1 MKHHFYSF
9 RLKVVVLSL
18 MAIFLAMTSS
28 AQITTFPYFENFDG
42 TSAWV
47 SGGNASTW
55 ALGDPTMTT
64 INDPYS
70 IPNVWA
76 TNLSGNYAN
85 NELSWVR
92 SPEFSF
98 VGMTAPVVE
107 FKIWYITQ
115 NSFTDGACLQYSLD
129 QGTTWTHVGTEF
141 GSILPDPNATNWYNE
156 NSIAG
161 LEYKNGWAGNSGGW
175 ITSKYI
181 LNSPSVTN
189 LANQASVTFRFL
201 FGSNASTQNEGVAI
215 DNFSVYQQPNTDI
228 GIVSLYSIES
238 VCIGLNDVYAIVQN
252 FGLNTITIFNANWT
266 VNTVSQLGYLYT
278 GSLASG
284 ATDTIYLGQY
294 NFLQGTNYNVVA
306 STTSPNGATD
316 QNTFNDAFTIS
327 GLTTSLSGSYTV
339 GTGGDYAT
347 IGAAITALQNIGVCA
362 PVVMNI
368 LPGTY
373 TGNYS
378 IGAVPG
384 TNAVNTVTFTS
395 STGIASDVVLTYGAT
410 GTADNWTWRFNN
422 TSYIKLDKLTLNAT
436 GTTYGRVIELING
449 ASNCTINACILNVTD
464 LTSSSA
470 AGVYS
475 NTTLE
480 NNITITNNIF
490 NNGYYG
496 IYDRGLSATYEEN
509 FVITGNTF
517 NNNYYYAISVGYIN
531 NPVISYNTINV
542 NSASSTNYAL
552 YNYYTNNATIE
563 GNIITNTSASG
574 TGYGIYSA
582 YSDGAQRIIGNKI
595 YMSNNGTTYGIYDYY
610 DDGSPGTEGL
620 VANNFIYQGVGTATI
635 YGISVYYSTYQN
647 IYNNSI
653 HITGGSSTAGRAL
666 YFASGTTTASSIRVA
681 NNNVVNSGPGYAAE
695 VTASAVTA
703 NYISYSDH
711 NNVYAT
717 GPVLIRWGSTDVATL
732 AAFQTATGSNANSV
746 SVDPIF
752 VSATDLHTSNATL
765 NAAAEPFASVTTD
778 IDGELRDATTP
789 DIGADE
795 FTPAMNDAGVSAFV
809 GISTV
814 CPGISDVVVS
824 LGNYGLAT
832 LNSVQI
838 NWVVNGVVQPV
849 YTASNLNLA
858 SGSLTNVTVGTYNFI
873 AGTVYDLSAY
883 TTLPNGS
890 TDANH
895 INDSTFV
902 TGMETSLSG
911 TYTVGP
917 TGNYAT
923 IQEAAAALSLHG
935 VCGPVVINVA
945 PGTYTGQVTLGIIN
959 GTSATNTVLIQSATG
974 ITSDVVVQFAGT
986 GTADNWV
993 LAFNGCDY
1001 VTVKTMSFISTTASS
1016 YGRVVV
1022 FDLGAN
1028 YNTLD
1033 SCRVVSIVGTSSNA
1047 SGIYSTTTSIDNY
1060 NTISNCSIE
1069 NGYYG
1074 IYYYASSSAMED
1086 GNKFINN
1093 SITGFYYYGIYSGY
1107 SLNIQTIGNLIAN
1120 GSNSA
1125 TNYALRYYYN
1135 DGQSIITGN
1144 NIIGTN
1150 TSTFYG
1156 LYYYYCDPDTSA
1168 PSLIAN
1174 NFISYQGGATA
1185 TAYGLY
1191 IYNSQATKIYNN
1203 SVNILTGSS
1212 TASAAAYYFYT
1223 TGTTYSNTAIYWLD
1237 SKNNIFVNTG
1247 GGYSYYINEG
1257 VYQLGSLISDH
1268 NNLYVTGTN
1277 LTRVGTVN
1285 QTTLTGWQNYY
1296 PGDVKNVSPVYVSSS
1311 DLHTN
1316 SGDLDGFGVPIAEVT
1331 IDIDGEVRDASTPDI
1346 GADEFTPTSF
1356 DCGVVNILNLSGVCP
1371 GTVPVEVV
1379 IQNFGL
1385 DTLTSAWIDWSVNG
1399 VSQTTYTWAGSI
1411 APLETDTVLV
1421 GSYTFISNVFYTVDA
1436 HCSHPNNG
1444 ADGNTQNDSYTA
1456 PSFETMMIGTYTV
1469 GATGDFLTITEAAQA
1484 LMVNGICD
1492 DVIISI
1498 TPGTYNEA
1506 VLLNDVVGV
1515 GPNATIT
1522 FQSSTGINTDVTVSF
1537 TGTSAVN
1544 YVFQIASADYVTIQ
1558 NMTLTNMASAT
1569 YGRGISLTGGSDHI
1583 TIHNNLINSITG
1595 SSSSAAGIYATGL
1608 NNYLTIS
1615 NNTIKY
1621 GYYGIYVNGSSSALD
1636 EGTQILNNNVTD
1648 FYYYGIYA
1656 YYHNNARLEGNF
1668 VETAAAST
1676 NTTVYV
1682 LTAGY
1687 CDGESVIAN
1696 NDVRDARS
1704 STTVYG
1710 LRVYYC
1716 DAPSMAQAT
1725 LVYNNRVSITGTKTT
1740 VYAFYIYYSAYTKC
1754 YHNSV
1759 NVTTGTSTCRATY
1772 LYSSTST
1779 AYYTVMKNN
1788 SIVANVNTSAFSA
1801 YYYGVANG
1809 LTSDHNNYYTTG
1821 TNFGY
1826 YNANVVTQADWQNM
1840 FPGDVISTGSAYVS
1854 NTNLHSLSA
1863 MLDGQ
1868 GTPVPEVTID
1878 MDGDV
1883 RNSLTPDIG
1892 ADEFELLANDLE
1904 LANVYTLGEI
1914 PQEAGDNHV
1923 MVARVINAGTQTQYN
1938 KTITLQITGANTQ
1951 TVTANID
1958 TIVGGTIKYVN
1969 FQPYTLTNL
1978 GWNTLNVSIESDQN
1992 NSNNSLTLSQLA
2004 TTNVMTFADSTASV
2018 GNGGNNDADG
2028 HIYWNKYYINGL
2040 KSVTQVTAYITG
2052 DANNVGNT
2060 VYGAVMD
2067 MNNNLLGIT
2076 NPHVIAANELD
2087 TYITMTFADPSGLT
2101 FANEYAYVGF
2111 VQTPTVTS
2119 NYFPI
2124 GYQNEIPMRPETY
2137 YYSSNMNGNG
2147 FTLYTNN
2154 RRWMI
2159 KAVLDDP
2166 APYNAA
2172 VVGVVAPVSE
2182 TCGLGNEHI
2191 IGTTLNYGSDTI
2203 TTYTMSY
2210 QVNGGSIVTENV
2222 VATLIPGAT
2231 YNYSFNQTYNFFAPT
2246 ADSTFNVKVWATL
2259 AGDTLHA
2266 NDTIQVEINSLY
2278 VPVNPIANVG
2288 TGIFGTNGIFSV
2300 ISPDTVVW
2308 YADAQGLVTL
2318 GYGDSLSYG
2327 PLYDTTTLY
2336 AAGVTGSG
2344 IIALTEFMIGDPDYI
2359 EIQNISSGQ
2368 INATG
2373 WVVAVSNSYTDINS
2387 VNANLWNLGV
2397 MPAGQVL
2404 YKSDLSTD
2412 NYWGS
2417 NLYWNPGAVPSYR
2430 GWAIILD
2437 NLGNIVDFANWGW
2450 TDAELATFSAT
2461 INGFS
2466 VNFASAWSGGYI
2478 NASTNYLTRTNY
2490 DNNTPGDWTVSAA
2503 GNIGFANPNMAI
2515 TSSSGGGCTSDIIP
2529 VTVNVTNIPTDDAG
2543 VIAIISPNSGFAL
2556 GFETICVELQNL
2568 GSATVV
2574 NFPITVSVDNG
2585 FQLTEYV
2592 TTPLAAGTTAQY
2604 CFNFPVDLTPFGP
2617 YEMCVYTQLTGDG
2630 YAANDTL
2637 CTTIMNDSSMCV
2649 SNATSTSYEEIIEVG
2664 FAGYVNNTGPA
2675 YGATYSNFTGLG
2687 PVVDLIPGMTYPFHI
2702 TSYFA
2707 PGYTTVYTCYAKVY
2721 ADWNHDGQF
2730 SETSELI
2737 YGALTN
2743 SNNTINGTFT
2753 VPGNAFIGVVNLRVV
2768 MEETSAAAN
2777 VSACGTY
2784 SWGETED
2791 YLVNIEAPS
2800 PWDVAT
2806 MAITQP
2812 SGALIQSQV
2821 SPVVATIYNIGT
2833 ETITSLVIE
2842 YTINGGVPVSYNW
2855 SGSLVS
2861 FANTSVTLPSFVVPY
2876 GNFTICVTSIVPNDG
2891 NTSNNSYCASYFAIP
2906 QYDLEMTAILAPE
2919 SGCDLGQE
2927 IITIEFAN
2935 LGDTVPSGLQLS
2947 FQHNLMVTPV
2957 TEIYLGV
2964 VYPDSTYQ
2972 YSFVTPID
2980 LSSVSNTEFLV
2991 SAWVTFPQD
3000 PINTNDTAY
3009 SSVISSI
3016 IPSAPSAS
3024 SVTIWAGEF
3033 ATLYVSN
3040 PDSNL
3045 VYDWY
3050 SIDTTQITSDTV
3062 FVTPVLFDTTTYLI
3076 TAASLGGGS
3085 IAITEIGIGDPDYIE
3100 IQNITN
3106 SQIDATG
3113 WVVACSNSYTDINSI
3128 NTYLWSL
3135 TTMPAGQVLYKTD
3148 SSTDN
3153 YWGSNLFWNPGSPP
3167 SYRGWAIIL
3176 DNLGNVVDFANWGW
3190 TDTELA
3196 GFTATINGYSVDFTT
3211 LWSGGFITPTTNN
3224 YLVRVNFDT
3233 DTPTDWENLTTG
3245 SKGIANP
3252 NMTISGGTGSGCNS
3266 AYVPVTVFVQYAVYD
3281 AAVVGLISP
3290 ESGSFLTTDSVT
3302 VAIYNN
3308 GLNPISNFPLS
3319 YTVNGTNMVA
3329 QSFVGTIMP
3338 GDTAYFTFSTWVN
3351 LSIFG
3356 PYDICV
3362 TANVPNDGLT
3372 SNDTYCGNVINY
3384 NGSGLNCAE
3393 AFPYGTI
3400 NDPAQNSATT
3410 FAYDSEWWSF
3420 EVPSGLSYDN
3430 VVISLCGSGFDTY
3443 LNYYTACNTAPAGT
3457 NDNSCG
3463 TASQISL
3470 GTTALTAGIYY
3481 VKVSGASTNF
3491 GTYTLSITGDLI
3503 PKFIVNLTTYAADCN
3518 GTATGAIT
3526 SNILPGP
3533 TGTSAA
3539 LPVTYHWSNNA
3550 STDDIT
3556 NVPAGTYFLSVTD
3569 ATGWTEVVQAT
3580 IGEPTE
3586 IVITT
3591 DSVAHNTVIG
3601 GHVGLIGISVTGG
3614 TGPYTY
3620 MWGNGATTQDLAN
3633 LYAGIYALTVTD
3645 ANGCQESVSIPV
3657 NSPSPWTV
3665 TPTSIS
3671 HIIVIP
3677 QNTLITLDLLNLSPG
3692 SFVGVFY
3699 DSAGTLACGGW
3710 AYWSG
3715 MATTLTAYGAAAGQ
3729 ENGFNPNETFYWK
3742 VYDAALAVQYPG
3754 TATYNTLQYPNGSS
3768 FAPGGLSGITKIE
3781 AFSIITQTIPLP
3793 EGWSIWSTYISPTN
3807 ANIQNVM
3814 AAIAPCPPGVSKVV
3828 IVKNGAGSIYW
3839 PQYCL
3844 NMIGNIAVGQGYQ
3857 VKVANS
3863 GQGASFGVTGLK
3875 LNPNT
3880 QFTIAAGWSFIAYLK
3895 DQPASVVT
3903 MLAAIAPV
3911 YTSSGCTQIVKN
3923 GAGQI
3928 FWPLYNLITFTNGNM
3943 YPGQGY
3949 QIKNSCAALTF
3960 SYPGTKADEF
3970 SFSEPVAPKHFIDI
3984 ENTGNNMTLGIPE
3997 EAWITKPAYGDEI
4010 GVFNAEMQLV
4020 GSAVYEGNFTAV
4032 TIWGKE
4038 IINPDEK
4045 GSNGAP
4051 FSIVLYSA
4059 LDSREIA
4066 LTVDAWRE
4074 GAAIYTEN
4082 GISVVEKFAT
4092 AGFNEA
4098 EWFVGQNNPN
4108 PFNSSTYIPVF
4119 APVES
4124 FVEITL
4130 FNTLGEMVQVI
4141 HHGNLSAGN
4150 HEIKV
4155 DAERLPAGNYYYKF
4169 TSDSFACTKYMT
4181 IQ

>member
-1 MKHHFYSF
+1 
-9 RLKVVVLSL
+9 

-70 IPNVWA
+70 VPNVWA

-115 NSFTDGACLQYSLD
+115 NAFTDGACLQYSLD

-238 VCIGLNDVYAIVQN
+238 VCIGLNDVYAIVEN

-266 VNTVSQLGYLYT
+266 VNTVGQLGYLYT

-378 IGAVPG
+378 LGTVPG

-395 STGIASDVVLTYGAT
+395 STGNAADVVLTYAAT
-410 GTADNWTWRFNN
+410 GTADNWTWRLDN
-422 TSYIKLDKLTLNAT
+422 TSYITLDKLTLNAT
-436 GTTYGRVIELING
+436 GATYGRVIELING
-449 ASNCTINACILNVTD
+449 ASYCTVNACVLNVSA
-464 LTSSSA
+464 LTSSTG

-475 NTTLE
+475 NTTVE
-480 NNITITNNIF
+480 NNITISNNIF

-496 IYDRGLSATYEEN
+496 IYDRGLSATYESN
-509 FVITGNTF
+509 FVVTGNTF
-517 NNNYYYAISVGYIN
+517 NNNYYYTINIGYIN
-531 NPVISYNTINV
+531 NALISNNIINI
-542 NSASSTNYAL
+542 NSASSSTYGI
-552 YNYYTNNATIE
+552 YNYYAIDATID
-563 GNIITNTSASG
+563 GNIINNTSVSG

-595 YMSNNGTTYGIYDYY
+595 YMYNNGTTYGIYDYY

-620 VANNFIYQGVGTATI
+620 VANNFIYQAVGTATI

-653 HITGGSSTAGRAL
+653 HITGGSATAGRGM

-681 NNNVVNSGPGYAAE
+681 NNNVMNSGPGYAAE
-695 VTASAVTA
+695 ITASAVTA
-703 NYISYSDH
+703 NYVSYSDH
-711 NNVYAT
+711 NNIYGT
-717 GPVLIRWGSTDVATL
+717 GAVLIRYGATDYATL

-746 SVDPIF
+746 SVDPVF
-752 VSATDLHTSNATL
+752 VSPTDLHTSNATL

-795 FTPAMNDAGVSAFV
+795 FTPAMNDAGASAFV

-824 LGNYGLAT
+824 VGNYGLAT
-832 LNSVQI
+832 LNTVQI
-838 NWVVNGVVQPV
+838 NWIVNGVVQPV
-849 YTASNLNLA
+849 YNATNLNLA
-858 SGSLTNVTVGTYNFI
+858 SGSLTNITVGTYNFM
-873 AGTVYDLSAY
+873 AGMVYNLSAY

-923 IQEAAAALSLHG
+923 IQEAAAALTLHG

-1001 VTVKTMSFISTTASS
+1001 VTVKTMSFISTTTSS
-1016 YGRVVV
+1016 YGRVVLI
-1022 FDLGAN
+1022 DLGAN

-1047 SGIYSTTTSIDNY
+1047 SGIYSTTTSVDNY

-1074 IYYYASSSAMED
+1074 IYYYASSTAMED

-1191 IYNSQATKIYNN
+1191 VYNSMATQIYNN
-1203 SVNILTGSS
+1203 SVNILTGSA

-1237 SKNNIFVNTG
+1237 SKNNNFVNTG
-1247 GGYSYYINEG
+1247 AGYSYLINEG
-1257 VYQLGSLISDH
+1257 VYQLGSMTSDH
-1268 NNLYVTGTN
+1268 NNLYVSGTV
-1277 LTRVGTVN
+1277 LTKVGTVN
-1285 QTTLTGWQNYY
+1285 QTNLVGWQNYY
-1296 PGDVKNVSPVYVSSS
+1296 PGDVKNVNPGYVSSS

-1316 SGDLDGFGVPIAEVT
+1316 SGDLDGFGVPLAEVT
-1331 IDIDGEVRDASTPDI
+1331 LDIDGEVRDASTPDI
-1346 GADEFTPTSF
+1346 GADEYTPASF

-1385 DTLTSAWIDWSVNG
+1385 DTLTTAWIHWSING
-1399 VSQTTYTWAGSI
+1399 VAQTTYIWTGSV
-1411 APLETDTVLV
+1411 APLETDTALV
-1421 GSYTFISNVFYTVDA
+1421 GSYTFTSGTFYTVEA
-1436 HCSHPNNG
+1436 HTSHPNNG
-1444 ADGNTQNDSYTA
+1444 ADGNAQNDAYTT
-1456 PSFETMMIGTYTV
+1456 PGFETAMFGTYTV

-1506 VLLNDVVGV
+1506 VLLNAVVGV

-1522 FQSSTGINTDVTVSF
+1522 FQSSTGINTDVTVTF
-1537 TGTSAVN
+1537 AGTSAIN
-1544 YVFQIASADYVTIQ
+1544 YIFSLNAVDYVTVQ
-1558 NMTLTNMASAT
+1558 NMTLTNTSTTT
-1569 YGRGISLTGGSDHI
+1569 YGRVVSITGGAEHI
-1583 TIHNNLINSITG
+1583 TIHNNIITSVTG
-1595 SSSSAAGIYATGL
+1595 TSSNAAGVYSTTGL
-1608 NNYLTIS
+1608 NHYLTVS
-1615 NNTIKY
+1615 NNIVKY
-1621 GYYGIYVNGSSSALD
+1621 GYYGIYVYGSSTSSLA
-1636 EGTQILNNNVTD
+1636 EGTQVLNNQVLD

-1668 VETAAAST
+1668 VETAAATSS
-1676 NTTVYV
+1676 TTVYD

-1687 CDGESVIAN
+1687 CDGQSVIAHN
-1696 NDVRDARS
+1696 EVRDARNS
-1704 STTVYG
+1704 STVYG

-1716 DAPSMAQAT
+1716 DALSMAQAT
-1725 LVYNNRVSITGTKTT
+1725 MVYNNRVSITGTKTS

-1754 YHNSV
+1754 YYNSV
-1759 NVTTGTSTCRATY
+1759 NVTTGTSTCRAAY
-1772 LYSSTST
+1772 LYSSTT
-1779 AYYTVMKNN
+1779 GAYNTVMKNN
-1788 SIVANVNTSAFSA
+1788 SIVANVNAAAFSI
-1801 YYYGVANG
+1801 YYYGPAAG
-1809 LTSDHNNYYTTG
+1809 LTSDHNNYYNNG

-1826 YNANVVTQADWQNM
+1826 NNANVITQASWQAVY
-1840 FPGDVISTGSAYVS
+1840 PGDVISTGSAYVS

-1868 GTPVPEVTID
+1868 GTPILEVTVD
-1878 MDGDV
+1878 MDGEV

-1958 TIVGGTIKYVN
+1958 TIVGGAIKYVN

-1992 NSNNSLTLSQLA
+1992 NSNNSLTLPQLA
-2004 TTNVMTFADSTASV
+2004 TTNVMTFADSTVSV

-2067 MNNNLLGIT
+2067 MNNNLLGMT
-2076 NPHVIAANELD
+2076 NPYVIAANELD

-2119 NYFPI
+2119 AYFPI

-2172 VVGVVAPVSE
+2172 VVGVLAPVSE

-2191 IGTTLNYGSDTI
+2191 MGTTLNYGSDTI

-2231 YNYSFNQTYNFFAPT
+2231 YDYSFNQTYNFFAPT
-2246 ADSTFNVKVWATL
+2246 ADSIFNVKVWATL

-2266 NDTIQVEINSLY
+2266 NDTILVAINSLY
-2278 VPVNPIANVG
+2278 VPIAPVANIG
-2288 TGIFGTNGIFSV
+2288 TTTFGSNGTFSASAV
-2300 ISPDTVVW
+2300 DTIAW
-2308 YADAQGLVTL
+2308 FMDPQGLVSL
-2318 GYGDSLSYG
+2318 GFGDSVSYG
-2327 PLYDTTTLY
+2327 PLFDTTIIY
-2336 AAGVTGSG
+2336 ASTIIPSG
-2344 IIALTEFMIGDPDYI
+2344 TVALTEFMIGDPDFI
-2359 EIQNISSGQ
+2359 EIQNVSSGQ
-2368 INATG
+2368 IDATG

-2404 YKSDLSTD
+2404 YKSDSSTD

-2417 NLYWNPGAVPSYR
+2417 NLFWNPGAVPSYR

-2450 TDAELATFSAT
+2450 TDTELATFNTT
-2461 INGFS
+2461 INGFTVS
-2466 VNFASAWSGGYI
+2466 FASAWSGGYI
-2478 NASTNYLTRTNY
+2478 NAASNYLTRTNY
-2490 DNNTPGDWTVSAA
+2490 DNNTPGDWTVSTT
-2503 GNIGFANPNMAI
+2503 GNIGFANPNLAI
-2515 TSSSGGGCTSDIIP
+2515 TSSTGSGCASALVP
-2529 VTVNVTNIPTDDAG
+2529 VTVNVTNIPTNDAG
-2543 VIAIISPNSGFAL
+2543 ISVIISPQSGFEL
-2556 GFETICVELQNL
+2556 GMETICVELQNL
-2568 GSATVV
+2568 GSVTAV

-2592 TTPLAAGTTAQY
+2592 TTPLIAGTTAQY

-2649 SNATSTSYEEIIEVG
+2649 SNATSSSYEEIIEVG

-2687 PVVDLIPGMTYPFHI
+2687 PVVDLIPGMTYPLHI

-2730 SETSELI
+2730 SETTELI

-2753 VPGNAFIGVVNLRVV
+2753 VPGNASIGVINLRVV

-2791 YLVNIEAPS
+2791 YKVNIEAPS

-2806 MAITQP
+2806 MGITQP
-2812 SGALIQSQV
+2812 SGTLIQGQI
-2821 SPVVATIYNIGT
+2821 SPIVATVYNIGT

-2842 YTINGGVPVSYNW
+2842 YTINGGAPVSYNW
-2855 SGSLVS
+2855 SGSLAS
-2861 FANTSVTLPSFVVPY
+2861 FANASVTLPSFVVPG
-2876 GNFTICVTSIVPNDG
+2876 GNYTICVTSIVANDG
-2891 NTSNNSYCASYFAIP
+2891 NTSNNSYCASYFALP
-2906 QYDLEMTAILAPE
+2906 QFDLEMTAILAPE
-2919 SGCDLGQE
+2919 SGCDYNYQDVT
-2927 IITIEFAN
+2927 ITFTN
-2935 LGDTVPSGLQLS
+2935 LGDTITDPIQLGYQLNTMS
-2947 FQHNLMVTPV
+2947 TPTIETYTGIILPGALVTYTFTTPV
-2957 TEIYLGV
+2957 DL
-2964 VYPDSTYQ
+2964 
-2972 YSFVTPID
+2972 FVTID
-2980 LSSVSNTEFLV
+2980 TDFELTAFTSYIE
-2991 SAWVTFPQD
+2991 D
-3000 PINTNDTAY
+3000 PIHTND
-3009 SSVISSI
+3009 SVMIEVGSYVS
-3016 IPSAPSAS
+3016 PPAPSANS
-3024 SVTIWAGEF
+3024 LYIWSGQS
-3033 ATLYVSN
+3033 ATFNVNN
-3040 PDSNL
+3040 PDTNL
-3045 VYDWY
+3045 VYSWFMA
-3050 SIDTTQITSDTV
+3050 DTT
-3062 FVTPVLFDTTTYLI
+3062 F
-3076 TAASLGGGS
+3076 
-3085 IAITEIGIGDPDYIE
+3085 
-3100 IQNITN
+3100 
-3106 SQIDATG
+3106 IDFG
-3113 WVVACSNSYTDINSI
+3113 NSYTTPQLFDSA
-3128 NTYLWSL
+3128 TYYLGASSGGGNGSL
-3135 TTMPAGQVLYKTD
+3135 TTAYNSNNGLASIMFSVEAVSGNITIESFDINIDGTTPVEVFYHAGGFLGAETNQALWTLLGSLPSVTSAGLNLPTPLAIGGLMIPAGETY
-3148 SSTDN
+3148 
-3153 YWGSNLFWNPGSPP
+3153 G
-3167 SYRGWAIIL
+3167 IL
-3176 DNLGNVVDFANWGW
+3176 
-3190 TDTELA
+3190 
-3196 GFTATINGYSVDFTT
+3196 
-3211 LWSGGFITPTTNN
+3211 ITTTNSGMN
-3224 YLVRVNFDT
+3224 YTSLTVPATYTDGNITLVTGAGVPNPLSTTVNYPRGFNGT
-3233 DTPTDWENLTTG
+3233 VYYSSGNGCVSELTEVN
-3245 SKGIANP
+3245 A
-3252 NMTISGGTGSGCNS
+3252 
-3266 AYVPVTVFVQYAVYD
+3266 FVQYADYD

-3308 GLNPISNFPLS
+3308 GLNPISNFPLN

-3329 QSFVGTIMP
+3329 QTYLGTIMP
-3338 GDTAYFTFSTWVN
+3338 GDTAYFTFNTVVN
-3351 LSIFG
+3351 LSVFG

-3362 TANVPNDGLT
+3362 TANVPNDGLAT
-3372 SNDTYCGNVINY
+3372 NNTYCGNVINY

-3393 AFPYGTI
+3393 AYPYGTI
-3400 NDPAQNSATT
+3400 NDPSQNSATT
-3410 FAYDSEWWSF
+3410 FAYDLEWWSF

-3430 VVISLCGSGFDTY
+3430 VVISLCGSGYDTY

-3457 NDNSCG
+3457 NDNFCG

-3481 VKVSGASTNF
+3481 VKVSGGSTNF

-3569 ATGWTEVVQAT
+3569 ATGWTEVVEAT
-3580 IGEPTE
+3580 ISEPSE

-3591 DSVAHNTVIG
+3591 DSVTHNTVIG
-3601 GHVGLIGISVTGG
+3601 GQIGQIGITVTGG
-3614 TGPYTY
+3614 AGSYTY

-3657 NSPSPWTV
+3657 NSPSPWAV

-3715 MATTLTAYGAAAGQ
+3715 MATTLTAYGASAGQ

-4010 GVFNAEMQLV
+4010 GVFNADMQLV

-4059 LDSREIA
+4059 LDSREIT